1 MRRPTKIRVAFDES
15 DSLTLIEVKFEQTTP
30 RWLSSII
37 RDLGLVRRGF
47 SKYSMGVRRTF
58 GVEGRFDVAARVAR
72 YG

>member
-1 MRRPTKIRVAFDES
+1 MRLQPDGLIFQDERN
-15 DSLTLIEVKFEQTTP
+15 E
-30 RWLSSII
+30 
-37 RDLGLVRRGF
+37 GLVRRGF